1 MNIDPSFTVPL
12 KAGPLYEQTILSN
25 HLVGV
30 AQLESGNYPLY
41 SLTPTPQG
49 SVCIAWEMSNSTMG
63 SLDSDRDF
71 P

>member
-12 KAGPLYEQTILSN
+12 RAGPLFEQTLLLN

-30 AQLESGNYPLY
+30 ARLESDSYPLY

-49 SVCIAWEMSNSTMG
+49 SVCIAWEMSNSVMG
-63 SLDSDRDF
+63 SPDSDRDF